1 MKKSAILLIG
11 IIAVAIGVIISTYAD
26 SSTYGS
32 FNDAKDSAA
41 ELHVVGRLD
50 LAKDMVYNPK
60 KDANYFS
67 FYVKDYQPEAG
78 SALDSAPDFEE
89 TLVKNIDEVLGG
101 SSQLEKYA
109 TKSKTARYTKGDA
122 IADEMEG
129 RAQSELDRMKDEGL
143 FDD

>member
-11 IIAVAIGVIISTYAD
+11 IIAVAIGVIISTSAD

-67 FYVKDYQPEAG
+67 FYVKK
-78 SALDSAPDFEE
+78 SW
-89 TLVKNIDEVLGG
+89 K
-101 SSQLEKYA
+101 SSQKVLFGIGGFIN
-109 TKSKTARYTKGDA
+109 TSRFQ
-122 IADEMEG
+122 MN
-129 RAQSELDRMKDEGL
+129 LMKFNYNQGIQI
-143 FDD
+143 

>member
-67 FYVKDYQPEAG
+67 FYVNNLPKVTVISCLLGLNIYSCVVRLS
-78 SALDSAPDFEE
+78 SAS
-89 TLVKNIDEVLGG
+89 
-101 SSQLEKYA
+101 Y
-109 TKSKTARYTKGDA
+109 
-122 IADEMEG
+122 
-129 RAQSELDRMKDEGL
+129 
-143 FDD
+143 